1 MQCRVS
7 LTIHQPIT
15 TVNLKS
21 KLVLVHQLKSKFKEY
36 KEELRRDCPNTSKF
50 EPESRL
56 ELWKFEFNCSNMCV
70 PQQQDTS
77 ASDGC
82 SH

>member
-1 MQCRVS
+1 MQHFLNYPSADKNCQLEVKIS
-7 LTIHQPIT
+7 SSTLTKII
-15 TVNLKS
+15 
-21 KLVLVHQLKSKFKEY
+21 KFQEY
-36 KEELRRDCPNTSKF
+36 KEELRRDCPNTSKH

-56 ELWKFEFNCSNMCV
+56 ELWEFEFNCSNMCV

-82 SH
+82 PH